1 MTTSARPRTSPA
13 PRTTAKEHHAVPP
26 EAPPPVPQDPLT
38 PPDPL
43 DGLPTLRGVARPSLW
58 LLLVPVVLYG
68 AAPLVANR
76 IEPRVLGV
84 PFLLAWVI
92 AATIVS
98 PLVIWLVARL
108 DPAYR
113 LNAVEPIPAD
123 DDDPDRP
130 TGGGR

>member
-1 MTTSARPRTSPA
+1 MPS
-13 PRTTAKEHHAVPP
+13 
-26 EAPPPVPQDPLT
+26 
-38 PPDPL
+38 
-43 DGLPTLRGVARPSLW
+43 LRGAARPSLW
-58 LLLVPVVLYG
+58 LLLVPVLLYG

-76 IEPRVLGV
+76 VEPRVLGV

-98 PLVIWLVARL
+98 PLAIWLAARL

-123 DDDPDRP
+123 DDALDRP
-130 TGGGR
+130 RGEGR

>member
-1 MTTSARPRTSPA
+1 MPRPDHRPA
-13 PRTTAKEHHAVPP
+13 TP
-26 EAPPPVPQDPLT
+26 EPPP

-43 DGLPTLRGVARPSLW
+43 DGLPSLRGVARPSLW
-58 LLLVPVVLYG
+58 LLLVPLVLYG

-84 PFLLAWVI
+84 PFLLAWMI
-92 AATIVS
+92 AATVVS

-113 LNAVEPIPAD
+113 LNAVEPIPSD
-123 DDDPDRP
+123 DGPRE
-130 TGGGR
+130 GGR

>member
-1 MTTSARPRTSPA
+1 MPSRP
-13 PRTTAKEHHAVPP
+13 EPP
-26 EAPPPVPQDPLT
+26 EAPPPAPQDPLT

-123 DDDPDRP
+123 DGDPDRP

>member
-1 MTTSARPRTSPA
+1 MPPTADEGA
-13 PRTTAKEHHAVPP
+13 PRDAQESGTAS
-26 EAPPPVPQDPLT
+26 
-38 PPDPL
+38 PL

-58 LLLVPVVLYG
+58 LLLVPVLLYG
-68 AAPLVANR
+68 SAPFVANR

-92 AATIVS
+92 AATVIS

-113 LNAVEPIPAD
+113 TNAVEPLPAD
-123 DDDPDRP
+123 DLPAPRTD
-130 TGGGR
+130 TEGGRR

>member
-1 MTTSARPRTSPA
+1 MARPDHRHGHRDGNRP
-13 PRTTAKEHHAVPP
+13 EPP
-26 EAPPPVPQDPLT
+26 EPHPQGSPP

-43 DGLPTLRGVARPSLW
+43 DGLPTLRAVARPSLW
-58 LLLVPVVLYG
+58 LLLVPAVLYG

-123 DDDPDRP
+123 DEGPERP
-130 TGGGR
+130 RGGGR

>member
-1 MTTSARPRTSPA
+1 MPSRP
-13 PRTTAKEHHAVPP
+13 EPP

-123 DDDPDRP
+123 DDDPDQP